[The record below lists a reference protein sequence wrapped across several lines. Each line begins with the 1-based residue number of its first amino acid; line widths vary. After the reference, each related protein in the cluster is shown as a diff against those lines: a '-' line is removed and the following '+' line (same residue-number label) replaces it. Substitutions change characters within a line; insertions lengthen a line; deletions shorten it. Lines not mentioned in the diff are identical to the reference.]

1 MALKSLYFAVKER
14 NFIVAITIKLS
25 PNEISLT
32 LADGKGKRLT
42 KNSRQTNVLGFKL
55 KTSGRRL
62 VLQLRFK
69 T

>member
-1 MALKSLYFAVKER
+1 MPLKSLYFAVKET
-14 NFIVAITIKLS
+14 FLLDVKLS

-42 KNSRQTNVLGFKL
+42 KDSGQANVLGFKL

-62 VLQLRFK
+62 VLELRFE